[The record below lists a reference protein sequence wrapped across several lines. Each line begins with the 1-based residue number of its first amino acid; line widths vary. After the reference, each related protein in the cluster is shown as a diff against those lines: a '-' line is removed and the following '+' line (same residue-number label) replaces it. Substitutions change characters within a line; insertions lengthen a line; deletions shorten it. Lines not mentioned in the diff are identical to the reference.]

1 MVAMRLARKITTIFM
16 ARRVFVDTSA
26 FVALA
31 NAGDQYHQAAVSCM
45 HMLQG
50 SKALLIT
57 SNFILD
63 ETYTRLRRR
72 GGIKIAVAFGDNVR
86 TSRQLK
92 VLTIDRSAD
101 ERAWAIFTKY
111 ADHDFSYTDCTSF
124 ALMRAKKITEAFA
137 FDADFRVMG
146 FTVLP
151 Q

>member
-1 MVAMRLARKITTIFM
+1 
-16 ARRVFVDTSA
+16 
-26 FVALA
+26 
-31 NAGDQYHQAAVSCM
+31 
-45 HMLQG
+45 MLQA

-86 TSRQLK
+86 ASRQMK
-92 VLTIDRSAD
+92 VITIERAMD
-101 ERAWAIFTKY
+101 ERAWQIFTKY

-124 ALMRAKKITEAFA
+124 AFMRAKKITEVFA